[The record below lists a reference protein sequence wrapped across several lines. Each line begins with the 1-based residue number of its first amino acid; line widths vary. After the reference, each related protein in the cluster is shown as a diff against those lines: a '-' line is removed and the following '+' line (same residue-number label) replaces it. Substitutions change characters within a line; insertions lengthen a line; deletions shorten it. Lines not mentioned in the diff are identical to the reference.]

1 MKQLGIWPDFD
12 RGDSFG
18 KRYVKVNQVLLR
30 LRDALETDLWTLD
43 ALWWFMDQGASGLA
57 AGEGDETSTLTTEV
71 GATLARINQ
80 QFGLERHLH

>member
-1 MKQLGIWPDFD
+1 
-12 RGDSFG
+12 
-18 KRYVKVNQVLLR
+18 
-30 LRDALETDLWTLD
+30 LETDLWTLD